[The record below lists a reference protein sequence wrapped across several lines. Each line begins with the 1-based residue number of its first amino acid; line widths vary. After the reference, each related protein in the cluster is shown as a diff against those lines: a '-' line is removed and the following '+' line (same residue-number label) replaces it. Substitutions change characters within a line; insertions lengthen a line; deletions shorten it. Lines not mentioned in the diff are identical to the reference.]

1 MKNLI
6 VQKIKMLLLGI
17 YTFLHLDLKD
27 NSKESESSFR
37 IAIQYASS
45 SAFNSTKD
53 KSKKP
58 TSIDFLKCTQ
68 RTSI

>member
-17 YTFLHLDLKD
+17 YILLHLDLKD

-37 IAIQYASS
+37 IAIRYASS
-45 SAFNSTKD
+45 SAFN
-53 KSKKP
+53 P
-58 TSIDFLKCTQ
+58 T
-68 RTSI
+68 